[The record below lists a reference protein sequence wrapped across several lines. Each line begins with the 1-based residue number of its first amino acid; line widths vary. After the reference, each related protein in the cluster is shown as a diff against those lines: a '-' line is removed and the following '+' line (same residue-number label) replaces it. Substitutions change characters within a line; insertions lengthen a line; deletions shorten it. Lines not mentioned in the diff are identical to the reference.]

1 MQINTSV
8 KNKSKYI
15 YIYNLNIQSME
26 KLQEGRRNKKKIEIS
41 GKGKHTMKRAIPRE
55 TERE

>member
-41 GKGKHTMKRAIPRE
+41 EKGSTR
-55 TERE
+55 